1 MKYRYYRV
9 TALVAVAQYEAE
21 DLCDDHANYAL
32 PTERTVSDVMEFIS
46 DSEDYLL
53 DFEETEHQTRCRIH
67 IGSRCHRLFRWHR
80 RR

>member
-53 DFEETEHQTRCRIH
+53 DFEETELHLVPTPPR
-67 IGSRCHRLFRWHR
+67 SNS
-80 RR
+80 